1 MNGVRIPKIP
11 DGSGIAG
18 LTIGLAAIAVGLAIQ
33 VYRGGMRRIAVRAE
47 KRRKS

>member
-18 LTIGLAAIAVGLAIQ
+18 LTLGLAAIAVGLAIQ
-33 VYRGGMRRIAVRAE
+33 AYRRGMRVIAVKAQ